1 MRSLMLLIDG
11 LGDEPIPALGDMTPF
26 SYANHPAMD
35 RLAAQGVHGLVS
47 ICQEDIIPESC
58 SCILRLLGVDKKDMP
73 TNRAYLE
80 LLAHDRDITEY
91 EMVLR
96 CNLVLVDNKGRLIA
110 FNGQGLSNKNMAVAA
125 ALCDAILP
133 EIEFFHLSEY
143 RNLLL
148 LDKQQA
154 VLDAYIPPPHE
165 SLGGNIQE
173 LLGEVR
179 SRSLA
184 ISYLLDEAKK
194 RLRVFT
200 EGNVHY
206 ELYPWGPSARQLL
219 PSFKELH
226 HGMSGA
232 SVCKAEI
239 VAGMCQALKME
250 VVTPQ
255 GATGDIDTSIS
266 AKTKATL
273 RMLKNHD
280 YVMCHFNGTDE
291 ASHRYDYNAKMDFIS
306 RIDNDFLSVLVEQY
320 KEPLK
325 ILICGDHITSSISGK
340 HSRGCVPV
348 AAGIINDNKAAE
360 TLKQQLTINSYH
372 DILRFLMEDE

>member
-1 MRSLMLLIDG
+1 MHALLLLIDG

-47 ICQEDIIPESC
+47 ICEEDIVPESC

-73 TNRAYLE
+73 ANRAYLE

-96 CNLVLVDNKGRLIA
+96 CNLVLVDDKGRLIA
-110 FNGQGLSNKNMAVAA
+110 FNGQGLSNKQMAVAA
-125 ALCDAILP
+125 ALCDEILP

-148 LDKQQA
+148 LDKQQS
-154 VLDAYIPPPHE
+154 VLAAHIPPPHE
-165 SLGGNIQE
+165 SLGGNIAE
-173 LLGEVR
+173 LLGDVR

-194 RLRVFT
+194 RLEPFT
-200 EGNVHY
+200 DGNVHY

-219 PSFKELH
+219 PSFKQLH
-226 HGMSGA
+226 GISGA

-239 VAGMCQALKME
+239 VAGMCQALQMS

-255 GATGDIDTSIS
+255 GATGDIDTHIT

-273 RMLKNHD
+273 RLLKDHD

-291 ASHRYDYNAKMDFIS
+291 ASHRYDYKSKMDFIS
-306 RIDNDFLSVLVEQY
+306 RIDNDFLSVIVEQY

-340 HSRGCVPV
+340 HSRGSVPV
-348 AAGIINDNKAAE
+348 AAGIINDNKAAAL
-360 TLKQQLTINSYH
+360 LKEQFKINSYH
-372 DILRFLMEDE
+372 DILRFLMREE